1 MNRIENDLE
10 SDSKIE
16 NRHANTTYY
25 GTQNK
30 RSCLTSEAVKRRA
43 WKEAQ
48 ILLNL
53 WILLEYTPRSGREER
68 GGRPWH
74 RCRRSTPPRTPYST
88 RNRTRPRKPDWAS
101 LDHGLGLRLSM
112 RAGSAVDPAVA
123 CLAAPQALQVLS

>member
-1 MNRIENDLE
+1 MERTENNME
-10 SDSKIE
+10 SVSKIDMQVL
-16 NRHANTTYY
+16 RYVIR
-25 GTQNK
+25 TQNK

-101 LDHGLGLRLSM
+101 LDHGIGLRHFSDVILNKLA
-112 RAGSAVDPAVA
+112 RAARKIFKSTINF
-123 CLAAPQALQVLS
+123 S